1 MSTPLLTVL
10 NTRPEAGDFDA
21 ALAARGL
28 GCIHLPM
35 IRITDPES
43 WDALDS
49 ALDRLGQ
56 WDGVFLTS
64 GIAVRYFLRRMDERM
79 LDVTDLP
86 PVHLIGMKTAA
97 VARRAG
103 LLAAS
108 ISESAYG
115 SAMAAGLPDVAG
127 RNFVQPCSDIARD
140 ETVNGVID
148 RGGQV
153 LQVPVY
159 RILGPE
165 DETVSRLRTVH
176 GEHGYHWASFF
187 SPSAVRHF
195 IAALPEFLD
204 DPRPVAV
211 IGETTA
217 DAARALGV
225 TVDVV
230 AREQSAEAMA
240 ESIELGAESVE
251 QRAERIFRCTRAS
264 SSRMES

>member
-1 MSTPLLTVL
+1 MGERIVTVL
-10 NTRPEAGDFDA
+10 NTRPEPGDFDA
-21 ALAARGL
+21 ALEARGL

-35 IRITDPES
+35 IRIADPES
-43 WDALDS
+43 WDALD
-49 ALDRLGQ
+49 AAVDRMGQ
-56 WDGVFLTS
+56 WDGVLLTS
-64 GIAVRYFLRRMDERM
+64 ANAVRYFLRRLEERM

-115 SAMAAGLPDVAG
+115 SAMAAELPDVAG
-127 RNFVQPCSDIARD
+127 RHFLQPCSDIARD
-140 ETVNGVID
+140 EVLTGVLD

-165 DETVSRLRTVH
+165 VEIVNRLRALH
-176 GEHGYHWASFF
+176 AEAGYDWAAFF
-187 SPSAVRHF
+187 SPSAVRGF
-195 IAALPEFLD
+195 LGSLPEFLNN
-204 DPRPVAV
+204 PRRVAV

-217 DAARALGV
+217 AAARALGMH
-225 TVDVV
+225 VDVI
-230 AREQSAEAMA
+230 APEQTAEAMA
-240 ESIELGAESVE
+240 ESIER
-251 QRAERIFRCTRAS
+251 RA
-264 SSRMES
+264 

>member
-10 NTRPEAGDFDA
+10 NTRPETGDFDA
-21 ALAARGL
+21 ALAAHGI

-35 IRITDPES
+35 IRIADPES
-43 WDALDS
+43 WDAVDS
-49 ALDRLGQ
+49 ALDRMGQ
-56 WDGVFLTS
+56 WDAVLLTS
-64 GIAVRYFLRRMDERM
+64 GIAVRYFLRRMEERM
-79 LDVTDLP
+79 LDLTDLP

-127 RNFVQPCSDIARD
+127 RNFLQPCSDIARD

-165 DETVSRLRTVH
+165 DETVSRLRVLH
-176 GEHGYHWASFF
+176 AENGYDWAAFF

-195 IAALPEFLD
+195 IAALPEFLN

-217 DAARALGV
+217 TAARALGV
-225 TVDVV
+225 TVELV
-230 AREQSAEAMA
+230 AHEQSAEAMA
-240 ESIELGAESVE
+240 ESIELGAKSKERSIE
-251 QRAERIFRCTRAS
+251 QRTENPYG
-264 SSRMES
+264 EH